1 MIDQTAVA
9 ANFGAH
15 GWLAHPRKN
24 TLLLFRGDLL
34 HGVLPA
40 APAEVT
46 VPFEAGGEAA
56 VGCAKRPK
64 LDESGVAEAHD
75 LSRPPCDSEWRITLM
90 VGLWAAE
97 GPPQMPLPP
106 PERPL
111 EVRACTRAP
120 LPGGEWRWAELV
132 RLGNADRELSSC
144 AWAREALLH
153 STSPIWRELAPAP
166 VEGSELAVGSDS
178 EPASELS
185 IAGGELDM
193 RFFVHELVDLMADYG
208 APASASG
215 CPE

>member
-40 APAEVT
+40 VPAEVA
-46 VPFEAGGEAA
+46 VPFGAGDEAA
-56 VGCAKRPK
+56 AGRAKRPK
-64 LDESGVAEAHD
+64 LDGSCEAEAHEHG
-75 LSRPPCDSEWRITLM
+75 RPQCDSEWRITLM
-90 VGLWAAE
+90 VGLWPAE

-132 RLGNADRELSSC
+132 RLGNADREMSSC
-144 AWAREALLH
+144 ACTREALLH
-153 STSPIWRELAPAP
+153 STSPIWRELAPTPAD
-166 VEGSELAVGSDS
+166 ESELMGPGS
-178 EPASELS
+178 EPAGELS

-193 RFFVHELVDLMADYG
+193 RFFVHELADLMADYG
-208 APASASG
+208 APASASS